1 MKKII
6 CIFLAIVLIFSFA
19 ACAKSP
25 AKEGSTDKSET
36 ATANTTTDETEKG
49 NDTADANT
57 AASPADS
64 QAGLKVGFSL
74 PSMTFPFYVR
84 MYDQIMVEAEARGW
98 DVSFV
103 DGNLDAGT
111 QLNGLQDMINN
122 NVDIMIIA
130 TWYIDALAD
139 IFTQC
144 GEKGIPVFL
153 MDNMTIPEGQEKN
166 ITFTTGTDNYNAGV
180 VGGTW
185 YADYLS
191 KNGISSI
198 KMITVSATSIQQVSR
213 CDGFSDALK
222 EHGISVEILNTYDG
236 GKRETAMAAS
246 EDALTAYKD
255 LNLIYGASAQD
266 SLGAYDATAGA
277 NRSEVQVF
285 GFDGEDEELANIDKG
300 ANYIATITQDP
311 AGQAKLVAEKVDL
324 WVGGTTFDQKE
335 ETPAGVYCADGQ
347 LTGAEILGN

>member
-1 MKKII
+1 MKKMI
-6 CIFLAIVLIFSFA
+6 CIFLALVLVFSLA

-25 AKEGSTDKSET
+25 AKEGPTDKSENT
-36 ATANTTTDETEKG
+36 AANTTTDENEKD
-49 NDTADANT
+49 NDTADADT
-57 AASPADS
+57 DAAPADS
-64 QAGLKVGFSL
+64 QEGLKVGFSL

-84 MYDQIMVEAEARGW
+84 MYDQIMSEAETRGW

-111 QLNGLQDMINN
+111 QMNGLQDMINN

-144 GEKGIPVFL
+144 GEKGIPVFM
-153 MDNMTIPEGQEKN
+153 MDNMLMPEGQEKN
-166 ITFTTGTDNYNAGV
+166 ITFTTGTDNYNAGT

-185 YADYLS
+185 YAGHLAE
-191 KNGISSI
+191 NGISSV
-198 KMITVSATSIQQVSR
+198 KMIKISSTSIQQLDR
-213 CDGFSDALK
+213 CNGFSDAL
-222 EHGISVEILNTYDG
+222 EQNGISVEVLNTYDG
-236 GKRETAMAAS
+236 GKRETAMAAA

-255 LNLIYGASAQD
+255 LNLIFGGSAQD

-285 GFDGEDEELANIDKG
+285 GFDGEDEEIAAIDSG
-300 ANYIATITQDP
+300 TNYVATITQDP

-324 WVGGTTFDQKE
+324 WVAGETFAQME
-335 ETPAGVYCADGQ
+335 ETPAGVYCAEGQ
-347 LTGAEILGN
+347 LSGAEILGG

>member
-36 ATANTTTDETEKG
+36 ATTNTTTDETEKG

-300 ANYIATITQDP
+300 TNYIATITQDP

-324 WVGGTTFDQKE
+324 WVGGTTERSRIQSD
-335 ETPAGVYCADGQ
+335 Y
-347 LTGAEILGN
+347 